1 MKMTK
6 GDICKEYRAA
16 KRKKAQIQIL
26 AELNNVSP
34 DYIKEI
40 LKEGGVWQN
49 PGPKPK
55 AKLKAK
61 AAIINPD
68 FEEAVNEMIE
78 QSKEQQRQDALV
90 EAAHYALESIE
101 AKIIETERLIEE
113 IEQKLKRLQEIKRRT
128 QKALGETE
136 ATSTD
141 ASL

>member
-1 MKMTK
+1 M
-6 GDICKEYRAA
+6 
-16 KRKKAQIQIL
+16 
-26 AELNNVSP
+26 
-34 DYIKEI
+34 
-40 LKEGGVWQN
+40 
-49 PGPKPK
+49 
-55 AKLKAK
+55 KAK

-68 FEEAVNEMIE
+68 FEEAVKEMIE

-90 EAAHYALESIE
+90 EAAHYGLESIE

>member
-1 MKMTK
+1 MQMTK
-6 GDICKEYRAA
+6 GDICKEYREA

-78 QSKEQQRQDALV
+78 QSKEQQKKDVLL
-90 EAAHYALESIE
+90 EAAKYGLEFMD
-101 AKIIETERLIEE
+101 AKIAETEKF
-113 IEQKLKRLQEIKRRT
+113 IEQIQKELDELKETRDRT
-128 QKALGETE
+128 MKALGVDPE
-136 ATSTD
+136 D
-141 ASL
+141 